1 MLYVFIPCFKRWA
14 FIDPRNICQP
24 DKTLCVRQQGRPSST
39 LGISVSQTKPSV
51 LYKVGLHPLS
61 EYLSARQNP
70 SSTLGISVN
79 QTKPCVLYNKV
90 GLHPPSEYLQAFC
103 IEYYSWTKAA
113 KPTGTLELSQIVH
126 ATNHPVL
133 PARHPILPARHP
145 VLPAEQN
152 PTQTCLATDVTLLTV
167 VLRWLEHM
175 HTQVLHKV
183 VA

>member
-24 DKTLCVRQQGRPSST
+24 DKTLWVIQGRPSSI

-61 EYLSARQNP
+61 KYLSARQNP

-103 IEYYSWTKAA
+103 IEHYSWTKAA
-113 KPTGTLELSQIVH
+113 KAIGTLELSQIVH
-126 ATNHPVL
+126 ATNHPIL
-133 PARHPILPARHP
+133 PARHPITPP
-145 VLPAEQN
+145 EQN